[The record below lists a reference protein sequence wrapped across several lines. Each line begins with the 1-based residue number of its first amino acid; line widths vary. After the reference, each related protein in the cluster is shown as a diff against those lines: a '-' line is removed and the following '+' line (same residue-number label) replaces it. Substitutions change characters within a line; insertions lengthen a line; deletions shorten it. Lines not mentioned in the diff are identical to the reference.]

1 MLRTVGGIIGLTV
14 VALLIGVFGVVVFI
28 GVGEA
33 LNNAIAAFAAV
44 SVPFALVAGSF
55 AWLSPRAQWPVAV
68 AICAPV
74 ALLCVVGAPMG
85 AIYLPGGMWTVLCA
99 VGGAYVG
106 ARWGRSR
113 AKGPGVPPS

>member
-1 MLRTVGGIIGLTV
+1 MLGKAVGVIGLTV
-14 VALLIGVFGVVVFI
+14 VALLIGTLGIVVFI

-44 SVPFALVAGSF
+44 SLPFALVAGF
-55 AWLSPRAQWPVAV
+55 LAWLSPRAQWPVAV
-68 AICAPV
+68 AISAPV
-74 ALLCVVGAPMG
+74 ALLCIVGAPMG
-85 AIYLPGGMWTVLCA
+85 AIYLPGGIWTVLSA

-113 AKGPGVPPS
+113 AKGSDLPPL

>member
-1 MLRTVGGIIGLTV
+1 
-14 VALLIGVFGVVVFI
+14 VALLIGMLGIVVFI

-33 LNNAIAAFAAV
+33 LNNAVAAFAAV
-44 SVPFALVAGSF
+44 SLPFALIAGLL

-68 AICAPV
+68 AISAPV
-74 ALLCVVGAPMG
+74 ALLCVMGSQMG

-113 AKGPGVPPS
+113 VKESDLPPK